1 MKNSVSPEKFKT
13 SGLFDKPNGFSRIM
27 LAFAFIAISTFTFA
41 QSPEVRSALRL
52 IDIEQPSKGISE
64 LEKLADKSSSNQ
76 YYLGLGY
83 LRTGNKEKA
92 LQAFEKGI
100 SMNEKDGLNHAGKGH
115 VKLLDKNATE
125 AKLHFDKA
133 LSVSKSKDANVL
145 KAVAEG
151 YMADTKFILD
161 AINLLNKAK
170 TINGSDPEVHILLG
184 DAYLKQNNGGES
196 VSSYERAGSA
206 DPKNGKAFYKVAKVY
221 QRSKN
226 TDMVMEYLNKAV
238 QADPQYA
245 PAYKELGEAYYLNKQ
260 ADKAVEAYEK
270 YLPITEN
277 AGQARYQYAFFL
289 FMAKRYD
296 KANEIFKEVINSPN
310 ASPTA
315 LKFYAYSLIEQ
326 GKGNEARPVLE
337 QYFQK
342 VKPEEIQASD
352 YAYYGKL
359 LVDLKEDSLAN
370 DAFAKSLDLDS
381 AQFDVLQ
388 LQATTFMKRKKYVEA
403 AETTKQLMS
412 IRNQPAAQDYWN
424 LGQAYYFSDQFS
436 AADSAFSKVVE
447 MQGEKTPLPVYLFA
461 ARAKANVDSTMTT
474 GLAKPMYDTFLSK
487 ALQDPEKNKK
497 SIIEAYEYLGA
508 YSIHKEGNVVQA
520 KSYYDKI
527 LQLDPAHSG
536 AKEFMRE
543 LNKPAPAQKGR

>member
-1 MKNSVSPEKFKT
+1 MSPEKLKT
-13 SGLFDKPNGFSRIM
+13 SGLFVKPNGFSRVM
-27 LAFAFIAISTFTFA
+27 LALVFIAFSSFTFA
-41 QSPEVRSALRL
+41 QSPEIRNALRL

-92 LQAFEKGI
+92 LQAFDKGI

-115 VKLLDKNATE
+115 VKMLEKNATE

-133 LSVSKSKDANVL
+133 LSVSKSKNADVL
-145 KAVAEG
+145 KAVAQG
-151 YMADTKFILD
+151 YMADSKFLLD

-170 TINGSDPEVHILLG
+170 TINAADPEVHLLLG
-184 DAYLKQNNGGES
+184 DAYLAQNNGGES

-206 DPKNGKAFYKVAKVY
+206 DPKYGKAFYKVAKVY

-245 PAYKELGEAYYLNKQ
+245 PAYKELGEAYYLTKQ

-296 KANEIFKEVINSPN
+296 QANAIFKEVINSPN

-326 GKGNEARPVLE
+326 DKGNEARPVLE

-342 VKPEEIQASD
+342 VKPEDIQASD
-352 YAYYGKL
+352 YTYYGKL
-359 LVDLKEDSLAN
+359 LLDLKEDSLAN
-370 DAFAKSLDLDS
+370 VALAKSIDLDS
-381 AQFDVLQ
+381 AQQDVLQ
-388 LQATTFMKRKKYVEA
+388 LQANTFLKRRKYAEA
-403 AETTKQLMS
+403 IDVTKQLMS
-412 IRNQPAAQDYWN
+412 VRNQPLAQDYWS
-424 LGQAYYFSDQFS
+424 LGQAYYFNEQFS
-436 AADSAFSKVVE
+436 EADSAFSKVVE
-447 MQGEKTPLPVYLFA
+447 IQGEKTPLPVYLFA
-461 ARAKANVDSTMTT
+461 ARAKANVDSTMTA
-474 GLAKPMYDTFLSK
+474 GSAKQMYDLYLSK
-487 ALQDPEKNKK
+487 ALQDTEKNKR

-508 YSIHKEGNVVQA
+508 YSIHKDGNVVQA

-527 LQLDPAHSG
+527 LKLDPSHAE
-536 AKEFMRE
+536 AKKFMQE
-543 LNKPAPAQKGR
+543 LNRPAPAQKGR